1 MSNRKKLMR
10 RLCCVPAIA
19 FALQVP
25 LARAEMIGAEKA
37 MPDAAQSTTDPDR
50 AKVQQFLDRAN
61 VKERLHAMGVD
72 ALNAQERVKAMSDAE
87 VHALAQRIDTMPAGG
102 ALSQN
107 DWILILLVAIL
118 LIVAL

>member
-1 MSNRKKLMR
+1 MNPRTRAIRS
-10 RLCCVPAIA
+10 LCCIPALA
-19 FALQVP
+19 LALQAP
-25 LARAEMIGAEKA
+25 LAHAGMIGADQA
-37 MPDAAQSTTDPDR
+37 MAEPAQAQADPDR

-61 VKERLHAMGVD
+61 VKERLQALGVD
-72 ALNAQERVKAMSDAE
+72 ALNARDRVNAMTDAE
-87 VHALAQRIDTMPAGG
+87 VHALAQRIDAMPAGG